1 MKYSRLL
8 ILLLCAV
15 GLAGTLITGAALYSR
30 LLYLG
35 ALVTLA
41 SLALTRLGILGLRVE
56 RRARLSRVSA
66 GDVFEERYE
75 VINDGRFTTLWVEV
89 TNGTNLPGAAGSR
102 LLTRVSGKQIRS
114 YRARTWI
121 TRRGRFSLGPTTLTT
136 GDPFGLFRAQR
147 TFPAETSLVALPSIF
162 PIHSFPYLP
171 GLLQGGR
178 VISRKA
184 MDITSHASSVRE
196 YAAGDPLK
204 RIHWP
209 TTARRGELMV
219 KEFDRDPQ
227 TEIWLF
233 LDLQAS
239 VHCEKKRAETSG
251 GNPDQW
257 MLGRRPEFRLPPS
270 TLEYSISIAASLA
283 HYFLAQ
289 KRAVGFACAGGR
301 VYTLLPAE
309 RGERQESKILETL
322 AYLESDGYTSIAALA
337 SMQAAHLA
345 SGSGVALIT
354 PSIRKELLVAVD
366 ELTRRHLRPAVILL
380 MAESFGGSLP
390 GGDSLARSL
399 AERGVPVLP
408 VYCDTDLAQTF
419 SDFSKR
425 APAQEIR
432 SWQSQFTPST

>member
-1 MKYSRLL
+1 MKYGRLL
-8 ILLLCAV
+8 ILLLCAI

-35 ALVTLA
+35 ALITLT
-41 SLALTRLGILGLRVE
+41 SLTLTRLGILGLRVE
-56 RRARLSRVSA
+56 RRVRLSRVSV

-75 VINDGRFTTLWVEV
+75 VINDGRFTTLWAEV
-89 TNGTNLPGAAGSR
+89 INGTDLPGAAGSR
-102 LLTRVSGKQIRS
+102 LLTRVGGRQTRS

-121 TRRGRFSLGPTTLTT
+121 TRRGRFSLGPTTLVT

-147 TFPAETSLVALPSIF
+147 IFPAEASLVALPSIF

-171 GLLQGGR
+171 GLLHGGR

-184 MDITSHASSVRE
+184 IDITSHASSVRE
-196 YAAGDPLK
+196 YATGDPLK

-233 LDLQAS
+233 LDLQS
-239 VHCEKKRAETSG
+239 NVHYEKKYNEIAR

-257 MLGRRPEFRLPPS
+257 MLGRRPAFRLPPS

-301 VYTLLPAE
+301 AYTLLPAE
-309 RGERQESKILETL
+309 RGERQEAKILETL
-322 AYLESDGYTSIAALA
+322 AYLEGDGYTSIAALA
-337 SMQAAHLA
+337 SMQAAHLS

-354 PSIRKELLVAVD
+354 PSVRKELLVAVD
-366 ELTRRHLRPAVILL
+366 ELVRRHLRPAVILL
-380 MAESFGGSLP
+380 MAESFGGNLP
-390 GGDSLARSL
+390 GSDSLVRAL
-399 AERGVPVLP
+399 TERGVPLLP
-408 VYCDTDLAQTF
+408 VYCDSDLAQTF

-425 APAQEIR
+425 APTQETS
-432 SWQSQFTPST
+432 SWQSQFTPSI